1 MGGDGTT
8 ALRVEKRMRPR
19 KKGDSGMSAL
29 RSDTFG
35 VTALRLPL
43 LGGRG

>member
-1 MGGDGTT
+1 MDEDCAT
-8 ALRVEKRMRPR
+8 ALRVETRMRPR
-19 KKGDSGMSAL
+19 GKGDSEMSML

-43 LGGRG
+43 LGCRG